1 MPGVTIERADLGMA
15 WAVKDS
21 FVNYVKA
28 MNDGRI
34 LLSDGAA
41 VTNTREFYFPFKH
54 LEQPDSTSFVLH
66 FGGEA
71 RFSAH
76 HGFMSVLL
84 RHPRIEVTPDSA
96 CLSIEPE
103 QGREWLRLAELD
115 LPAGLTEDGVT
126 MWDSVVTKLAD
137 AGVATFGDSY
147 RAGETLSPLTVR
159 APALTVAG

>member
-1 MPGVTIERADLGMA
+1 MSGVTIERADLGMA

-34 LLSDGAA
+34 ILSDGAA
-41 VTNTREFYFPFKH
+41 VTSTRQFYFPFKH
-54 LEQPDSTSFVLH
+54 LEQSGSTSFVLH

-71 RFSAH
+71 RFFAH